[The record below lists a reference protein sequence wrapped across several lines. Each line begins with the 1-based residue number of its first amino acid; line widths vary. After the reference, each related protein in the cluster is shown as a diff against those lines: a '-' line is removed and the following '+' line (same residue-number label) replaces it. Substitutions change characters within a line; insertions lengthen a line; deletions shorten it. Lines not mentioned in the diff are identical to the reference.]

1 MITILAES
9 RKGLLKNH
17 RTITWKSSN
26 KLPESSTETFWLIKT
41 NFRLQ
46 TLVDH
51 WKFLWF
57 LGKLPNLEMRCLIDF
72 PSVLRDDLFV
82 ALLRAKLTDVSSKD
96 LLKRFNFLLSLEERE
111 LWSIESL
118 QARHGDLK
126 YECFE
131 MRKPIR
137 KVKKFTG
144 YIKSPSSMKS
154 TRGKF
159 SIPDPETFEWSES
172 NKIDYYEFLTVG
184 RFSGLSVEI
193 SFLP

>member
-1 MITILAES
+1 MITILGES
-9 RKGLLKNH
+9 RKGILKNH

-57 LGKLPNLEMRCLIDF
+57 LGKLPEFELRCLSDF

-96 LLKRFNFLLSLEERE
+96 LLKRFNFLLSLRDSE
-111 LWSIESL
+111 LWTIESL

-144 YIKSPSSMKS
+144 YIKSPSRMKS

-159 SIPDPETFEWSES
+159 AIPDPETFEWSES
-172 NKIDYYEFLTVG
+172 NNLDYYEFLTVG
-184 RFSGLSVEI
+184 RFSGTSMEI